1 MAGHGRGSSQQLE
14 QDQDSDMTVTQRRVR
29 AADPSGPEDRAS
41 AYPRR
46 TTDDTLTPVTEPG
59 IKYTCD
65 ICEDLSVWLC

>member
-1 MAGHGRGSSQQLE
+1 
-14 QDQDSDMTVTQRRVR
+14 MTVTQRRVR